1 MKAEKIMKKSK
12 PIRWVIR
19 RVRRRIPA
27 LLFMTAIDIAISLL
41 GVAFALGTRGVI
53 NAATSGVREALIDA
67 CITQGAII
75 VAMLVCLTVFR
86 HLRDRIVADLD
97 RDWKR
102 DLLDGLLHGDYA
114 AVSSYHSGE
123 LLNRLN
129 NDVRIIDDGLVGM
142 LPNLAAM
149 ITRLVAAMAVLVA
162 MEPWFALVI
171 VAAGVG
177 VVAVTSVMRHLLKD
191 LHKRVSE
198 TEGKVS
204 GFIQETIENLLMV
217 QAMDVADEM
226 ENRADAL
233 LKERYE
239 AQRKR
244 KNTSLLANTGISVL
258 SYTASFFALVW
269 CAGGLLNGSMSFGDL
284 TAVTSLVGQLQGPF
298 VNLSGIIPQYVGITA
313 AAERLMEISEICGEK
328 PPAGDEPQRIYSDMS
343 AIVARNLSFSYDR
356 DAVFENASFTLP
368 KGSFTVITGASG
380 IGKSTLLK
388 LMLGVFTPSG
398 GGLYIEGDSGKIEL
412 DRSTRRLFAY
422 VPQGNLLLSGTLKD
436 NLTLTKPDA
445 TDKEIAQAIYV
456 SGMDEY
462 LSQLPSGL
470 DTVLGEDGAGLSQG
484 QAQRLAIARAV
495 LGGAPILL
503 LDEITSALDGDTERT
518 VLERIR
524 DLGGRTCI
532 AVTHRPAAL
541 ELADYKIEVSE
552 QGIRAESI

>member
-1 MKAEKIMKKSK
+1 MKKRK
-12 PIRWVIR
+12 PVRWVIK
-19 RVRRRIPA
+19 RVRKRIPA
-27 LLFMTAIDIAISLL
+27 LLFMTAIDVAISLL

-53 NAATSGVREALIDA
+53 NAATSGVRGALWDA
-67 CITQGAII
+67 CLVQGAII

-149 ITRLVAAMAVLVA
+149 VTRLIAAMAVLVA

-171 VAAGVG
+171 VAAGIA
-177 VVAVTSVMRHLLKD
+177 VVAVTSIMRHLLKD

-226 ENRADAL
+226 ENRAEVL
-233 LKERYE
+233 LEERYE

-328 PPAGDEPQRIYSDMS
+328 PPAGEEPQRIYADMR
-343 AIVARNLSFSYDR
+343 AIVARDLSFSYDR
-356 DAVFENASFTLP
+356 NAVFENASFTLP

-398 GGLYIEGDSGKIEL
+398 GGLYIEGDGGAIEL

-422 VPQGNLLLSGTLKD
+422 VPQGNLLLSGTLRD

-445 TDKEIAQAIYV
+445 TEEEIAQAVYV

-462 LSQLPSGL
+462 LSQLPGGL

-503 LDEITSALDGDTERT
+503 LDEITSALDGDTEKT

-541 ELADYKIEVSE
+541 ELADYRIEVSE
-552 QGIRAESI
+552 QGMRAESI

>member
-1 MKAEKIMKKSK
+1 M
-12 PIRWVIR
+12 
-19 RVRRRIPA
+19 
-27 LLFMTAIDIAISLL
+27 
-41 GVAFALGTRGVI
+41 
-53 NAATSGVREALIDA
+53 
-67 CITQGAII
+67 
-75 VAMLVCLTVFR
+75 
-86 HLRDRIVADLD
+86 
-97 RDWKR
+97 
-102 DLLDGLLHGDYA
+102 
-114 AVSSYHSGE
+114 SSYHSGE

-149 ITRLVAAMAVLVA
+149 VTRLIAAMAVLVA

-171 VAAGVG
+171 VAAGIA
-177 VVAVTSVMRHLLKD
+177 VVAVTSIMRHLLKD

-226 ENRADAL
+226 ENRAEVL
-233 LKERYE
+233 LEERYE

-328 PPAGDEPQRIYSDMS
+328 PPAGEEPQRIYADMR
-343 AIVARNLSFSYDR
+343 AIVARDLSFSYDR

-398 GGLYIEGDSGKIEL
+398 GGLYIEGDGGEIEL

-422 VPQGNLLLSGTLKD
+422 VPQGNLLLSGTLRD

-445 TDKEIAQAIYV
+445 TEEEIAQAVYV

-462 LSQLPSGL
+462 LSQLPGGL

-503 LDEITSALDGDTERT
+503 LDEITSALDGDTEKT

-541 ELADYKIEVSE
+541 ELADYRIEVSE
-552 QGIRAESI
+552 QGMRVESI

>member
-1 MKAEKIMKKSK
+1 MKKRK

-398 GGLYIEGDSGKIEL
+398 GGLYIEGDSGEIEL